1 LSRQRRSPAPAPG
14 QLEQPGDGAAELGEL
29 LRKAPKVEAERPR
42 VGGLVRIT
50 NVAFYQ
56 PEHRWLTTRH
66 RFRVQLIDRLG
77 SRAMLVL
84 QEIDTR
90 DSVAAYEADCEVI
103 S

>member
-1 LSRQRRSPAPAPG
+1 LSRQRKTTPAAG
-14 QLEQPGDGAAELGEL
+14 QLEQKTGDGAAELGAL
-29 LRKAPKVEAERPR
+29 LTKKREPAERPR

-50 NVAFYQ
+50 NVEFYK
-56 PEHRWLTTRH
+56 PEHRWLTVRH